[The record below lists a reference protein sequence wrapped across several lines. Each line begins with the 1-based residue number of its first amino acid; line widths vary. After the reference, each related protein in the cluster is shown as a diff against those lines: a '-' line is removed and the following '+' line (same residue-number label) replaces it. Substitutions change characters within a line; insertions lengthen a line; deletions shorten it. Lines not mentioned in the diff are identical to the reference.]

1 MDRAIA
7 RWLAPDIVLHPGP
20 VLDAPDARVAETVA
34 DPVERGLVH
43 ADIGQPPFQVA
54 AGLHVI
60 VAADHRHGVRARH
73 FAGPHVLA
81 GMVGR
86 PPVAELDELQVVVD
100 AVLMHVVEI
109 GYPAIGALEFLLGR
123 APSVQIRGDAGVP
136 VAVPRDIVAEIDAAD
151 ADLVDLVVRGVLR
164 PEPILGA
171 QALLRVGP
179 PELPQAFSG
188 DVVPVWPAQAMLPS
202 RI

>member
-1 MDRAIA
+1 MLVFLMIRGPPRSTRTSRRFPDTTLFRSALGMPPGVSRALPGRRREPSRACTTMRTGAEGDRPRSAMDRAIA

-73 FAGPHVLA
+73 FAVPHVLA
-81 GMVGR
+81 GMVGDR
-86 PPVAELDELQVVVD
+86 TSTRLN
-100 AVLMHVVEI
+100 
-109 GYPAIGALEFLLGR
+109 
-123 APSVQIRGDAGVP
+123 
-136 VAVPRDIVAEIDAAD
+136 
-151 ADLVDLVVRGVLR
+151 
-164 PEPILGA
+164 
-171 QALLRVGP
+171 
-179 PELPQAFSG
+179 
-188 DVVPVWPAQAMLPS
+188 
-202 RI
+202 